1 VNNSWVFVKFCFAE
15 GSIMETDRLLK
26 ALHSLLPAGALGI
39 SVTLASIPANA
50 MAVTRPDIGNAKV
63 EQPVAARLQAI
74 RQGVSAV
81 IGTASTGTV
90 ENPNIVKV
98 WWGNGGWGN
107 GGWGWHNG
115 WHNGGW
121 GNGWHNG
128 GWGNGWGNG
137 WHNGGWGNGWHN
149 GWGNW

>member
-1 VNNSWVFVKFCFAE
+1 
-15 GSIMETDRLLK
+15 MEKDRLLK
-26 ALHSLLPAGALGI
+26 ALYSLLPAGALGV
-39 SVTLASIPANA
+39 SVMLAAIPAK
-50 MAVTRPDIGNAKV
+50 AVAVAKPQDADQAKA

-81 IGTASTGTV
+81 IGTATTGPASD
-90 ENPNIVKV
+90 PNIVKV

-115 WHNGGW
+115 GW

-128 GWGNGWGNG
+128 GWGNGWHKGGWGNG

-149 GWGNW
+149 GWHNGWGNW